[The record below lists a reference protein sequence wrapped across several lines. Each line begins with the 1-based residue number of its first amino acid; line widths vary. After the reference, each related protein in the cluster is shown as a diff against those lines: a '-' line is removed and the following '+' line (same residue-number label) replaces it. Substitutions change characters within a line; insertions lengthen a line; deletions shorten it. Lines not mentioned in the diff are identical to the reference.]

1 MNFRFATHADVPEL
15 AALNHALI
23 RDEGHRNPMTV
34 GQLAQRMADLL
45 TNGYQAIVFEVDES
59 TVGYALYRFDPD
71 WVYLRQFYVRPECRR
86 RGIGRAALQWL
97 RANAWTDFRRVRVD
111 VLVGNTVGIAFWRAA
126 GFADYCL
133 TLELERGG

>member
-1 MNFRFATHADVPEL
+1 MNFRFATHADAPEL

-34 GQLAQRMADLL
+34 GQLAQRMTEFLA
-45 TNGYQAIVFEVDES
+45 NGYRATVFEIDES
-59 TVGYALYRFDPD
+59 TAGYALYRFDPE

-97 RANAWTDFRRVRVD
+97 RANAWTDSRRVRVE
-111 VLVGNTVGIAFWRAA
+111 VLVGNTAGIAFWRAA